1 MKLVPALSQHAEKF
15 PFCVTLVANRAL
27 FRRRHAWLHLRAKVQ
42 VFQGNFNF
50 VNPVELFSFVPGE
63 KKYEN
68 SPQEDCQ
75 EENVAD
81 FCNVI
86 QQFVCFR
93 AVEFV

>member
-63 KKYEN
+63 KKIRELLPGGL
-68 SPQEDCQ
+68 SGGKRCR
-75 EENVAD
+75 
-81 FCNVI
+81 FL
-86 QQFVCFR
+86 
-93 AVEFV
+93 